1 MPSSVNQSFSDKQV
15 KLLINTYLL
24 ATMVFQKA
32 ISCLQYLTSRKTK
45 KQKNKTKIKIK
56 KDDKATETKTTKGE
70 YEVIQSNVIVVKP
83 K

>member
-1 MPSSVNQSFSDKQV
+1 MV
-15 KLLINTYLL
+15 KLLINTYML

-32 ISCLQYLTSRKTK
+32 ISCLQYLASRKTK
-45 KQKNKTKIKIK
+45 KKIKIK

-70 YEVIQSNVIVVKP
+70 YEHIQSNVIVVKP

>member
-1 MPSSVNQSFSDKQV
+1 
-15 KLLINTYLL
+15 
-24 ATMVFQKA
+24 MVFQKA

-45 KQKNKTKIKIK
+45 KKKKIKIK

-70 YEVIQSNVIVVKP
+70 YEDIQSNVIVVKP

>member
-1 MPSSVNQSFSDKQV
+1 
-15 KLLINTYLL
+15 
-24 ATMVFQKA
+24 MVFQKA

-45 KQKNKTKIKIK
+45 KKTKKKIKIK

-70 YEVIQSNVIVVKP
+70 YEDIQSNVIVVKP